1 MKTTRRLFSALIIAA
16 FAAVLACGVAFASP
30 AIEERAGEGAATT
43 LPSDAVL
50 PVAEGGGSDAAV
62 GNAAEG
68 LPYQPVPL
76 SGVFLI
82 RPSGS
87 DVHVLDVADGSIA
100 NSTNV
105 QLYRSNMTAGQ
116 RFAIEPVYVD
126 GLPYCRVLVTI
137 DGVQK
142 ALDVADAVSASG
154 TNVQIYEPNGSNAQ
168 LWSVERAED
177 GSYVFHSALDPRFVL
192 DVDGGLFANGT
203 NVQIWEENGSAA
215 QRFRLNDL
223 NATVPAGT
231 VEPGYYRLV
240 FALDGSSVVDVKDDS
255 RENGASLQ
263 VRSRNGMLAQV
274 FKIEQLP
281 SGYYAIRMVNSG
293 KTLDV
298 DSNNAVAT
306 TKVQAW
312 DYETA
317 FKEWGVR
324 TNDDGTVTF
333 LAASSGLA
341 LDVPDA
347 DPGNGM
353 PLRLYYDNG
362 TSAQKWLLEPAQPEA
377 EEGIVT
383 LTVPM
388 LSATRVVDVAN
399 ASPDAGAN
407 IQLCHR
413 NDSSAQK
420 FSLER
425 TEGDTYRFQS
435 LCSGLYLSAEGNN
448 AVQNPLGGLA
458 QEWTLEFAWG
468 GFTLRNVATG
478 KVLDV
483 SDAGDF
489 DGCNIGL
496 YEENGTIGQV
506 FAFARV
512 PAVSPGIYTL
522 RSACGP
528 FALDVAGGSRT
539 AGANVQIGT
548 TNGSGS
554 QIWRIADAGDGWFTV
569 VNAKSGKAL
578 DVENGASAPGT
589 NVQQW
594 EVNGANAQKWRF
606 VPSGDGWYWIE
617 SACGELRLDVADG
630 AAVDGANVQVYA
642 PNESAAQKFRLYQ
655 SDDYSMSGNAELD
668 AQIAQFVDGC
678 TSEWMSDAEK
688 LRACFDRI
696 ARFPYR
702 TMSHEPWGSTDWSQ
716 WRALDMI
723 YNGSGNCYNYAA
735 LFMWCAV
742 YLGYDA
748 QVVSGAVPSLSQGWA
763 DHGWVEVYL
772 DGYTYV
778 CDPDLAKDYPSL
790 NWYMRTYGNAPTTY
804 LK

>member
-1 MKTTRRLFSALIIAA
+1 M
-16 FAAVLACGVAFASP
+16 
-30 AIEERAGEGAATT
+30 
-43 LPSDAVL
+43 
-50 PVAEGGGSDAAV
+50 
-62 GNAAEG
+62 
-68 LPYQPVPL
+68 
-76 SGVFLI
+76 
-82 RPSGS
+82 
-87 DVHVLDVADGSIA
+87 
-100 NSTNV
+100 
-105 QLYRSNMTAGQ
+105 
-116 RFAIEPVYVD
+116 
-126 GLPYCRVLVTI
+126 
-137 DGVQK
+137 
-142 ALDVADAVSASG
+142 
-154 TNVQIYEPNGSNAQ
+154 
-168 LWSVERAED
+168 
-177 GSYVFHSALDPRFVL
+177 
-192 DVDGGLFANGT
+192 
-203 NVQIWEENGSAA
+203 
-215 QRFRLNDL
+215 
-223 NATVPAGT
+223 PAGT

-293 KTLDV
+293 RRSMSTR
-298 DSNNAVAT
+298 T
-306 TKVQAW
+306 TRSRRRRSRRGITRRRSRSGASDERRW
-312 DYETA
+312 D
-317 FKEWGVR
+317 G
-324 TNDDGTVTF
+324 
-333 LAASSGLA
+333 
-341 LDVPDA
+341 DVPRGIERSGARRPRCRSWQRDA
-347 DPGNGM
+347 
-353 PLRLYYDNG
+353 LRLYYDNG

-655 SDDYSMSGNAELD
+655 SDDYSMSA
-668 AQIAQFVDGC
+668 
-678 TSEWMSDAEK
+678 T
-688 LRACFDRI
+688 R
-696 ARFPYR
+696 
-702 TMSHEPWGSTDWSQ
+702 
-716 WRALDMI
+716 
-723 YNGSGNCYNYAA
+723 
-735 LFMWCAV
+735 
-742 YLGYDA
+742 
-748 QVVSGAVPSLSQGWA
+748 SL
-763 DHGWVEVYL
+763 
-772 DGYTYV
+772 T
-778 CDPDLAKDYPSL
+778 P
-790 NWYMRTYGNAPTTY
+790 R
-804 LK
+804 